1 MGRAEA
7 SHPVRWALIAAV
19 VVLLTITGCAGRP
32 HRSGPVSGPQTA
44 SATAASQVITVASGG
59 RQRHVIVHRPGAA
72 APAAGY
78 PLVVMLHGG
87 LGSASQAESSYGW
100 DALADSAG
108 FVVAYPDG
116 VDRTWNAGSCCGAA
130 QRADVD
136 DVAFLTEA
144 VTQVSGLLPIDD
156 SRRYLTGMSN
166 GAMMTYRMA
175 CQSSLFAAVAPV
187 AGTQLV
193 DCGTGTPTS
202 VLHIHG
208 ADDTQ
213 VRLDGERG
221 AAPGRV
227 DGPPVAEVIKG
238 WRLRDHCAA
247 PKVTTSAGVTTT
259 TASCAEG
266 RTVTWIVVAG
276 AGHQWPGSKRSTYP
290 GADKPSTAL
299 DATAVIWRFFDA
311 HRGR

>member
-1 MGRAEA
+1 MVQTGTLRPA
-7 SHPVRWALIAAV
+7 RWALIAATVGLLV
-19 VVLLTITGCAGRP
+19 VTGCAGRP
-32 HRSGPVSGPQTA
+32 HRVAPTSAPQPPSTE
-44 SATAASQVITVASGG
+44 TRQVITVASEG
-59 RQRHVIVHRPGAA
+59 RQRQVIVHRPSAV

-78 PLVVMLHGG
+78 ALVVMLHGG

-100 DALADSAG
+100 DALSETAG

-116 VDRTWNAGSCCGAA
+116 VDRTWNAGSCCGGA

-136 DVAFLTEA
+136 DVAFLTE
-144 VTQVSGLLPIDD
+144 VVDQISELMPIDD

-175 CQSSLFAAVAPV
+175 CQSSLFAAIAPV

-193 DCGTGTPTS
+193 DCGSATPTS

-221 AAPGRV
+221 AAPGHV
-227 DGPPVAEVIKG
+227 DGPAVAQVIKS
-238 WRLRDHCAA
+238 WRLRDDCAA
-247 PKVTTSAGVTTT
+247 PRVTTSGGVTTT
-259 TASCAEG
+259 TADCADG
-266 RTVTWIVVAG
+266 RTVTWIVIAG

-299 DATAVIWRFFDA
+299 DATTEIWRFFDA
-311 HRGR
+311 HPGR

>member
-1 MGRAEA
+1 MVQTGTLRPA
-7 SHPVRWALIAAV
+7 RWALIAAIVGLLV
-19 VVLLTITGCAGRP
+19 VTGCAGRP
-32 HRSGPVSGPQTA
+32 HRVAPTSGSQPPSTE
-44 SATAASQVITVASGG
+44 TRQVITVASGG
-59 RQRHVIVHRPGAA
+59 RQRQVIVHRPSAV

-78 PLVVMLHGG
+78 ALVVMLHGG

-100 DALADSAG
+100 DALSETAG

-116 VDRTWNAGSCCGAA
+116 VDRTWNAGSCCGGA

-136 DVAFLTEA
+136 DVAFLS
-144 VTQVSGLLPIDD
+144 QVVDQISALMPIDG

-175 CQSSLFAAVAPV
+175 CQSSLFAAIAPV

-193 DCGTGTPTS
+193 DCGSATPTS

-208 ADDTQ
+208 AADTQ

-221 AAPGRV
+221 AAPGHV
-227 DGPPVAEVIKG
+227 DGPPVAQVIKS
-238 WRLRDHCAA
+238 WRLRDDCAA
-247 PKVTTSAGVTTT
+247 PRVTVSGGVTAT
-259 TASCAEG
+259 TADCADG
-266 RTVTWIVVAG
+266 RTVTWIVIAG

-290 GADKPSTAL
+290 GADEPSTAL
-299 DATAVIWRFFDA
+299 DATTEIWRFFDA
-311 HRGR
+311 HPGR